1 MRLLKSAMP
10 VFAAFLGGMVGS
22 FILFGV
28 LQSPS
33 HAGVGTSPG
42 LKQRV
47 EAIEEFIPPNPIY
60 PPDPHDVLTFKV
72 DDLISRVRN
81 LENPQG

>member
-22 FILFGV
+22 LVLFGM
-28 LQSPS
+28 LQAPS

-42 LKQRV
+42 LKHRV
-47 EAIEEFIPPNPIY
+47 E
-60 PPDPHDVLTFKV
+60 VLEVDV
-72 DDLISRVRN
+72 DDLFGRVVT
-81 LENPQG
+81 LENFHQQQ